1 MADIGMVTASILFF
15 LGFIMSIVMKCKQ
28 FSENGYKIVTGI
40 LAGLVILGG
49 MIFFGR
55 ITL

>member
-28 FSENGYKIVTGI
+28 FSENEYKIVAGI